1 MVYSV
6 YISVL
11 IYQLPYM
18 LIYPYCKIVHFYALM
33 ILLDRQGSKH
43 IPIEMF
49 W

>member
-11 IYQLPYM
+11 IYQLPYVW
-18 LIYPYCKIVHFYALM
+18 IDPYCKIVHFYALM
-33 ILLDRQGSKH
+33 ILLDRQGSKY
-43 IPIEMF
+43 IPIEMS

>member
-33 ILLDRQGSKH
+33 ILLDIQGSTH
-43 IPIEMF
+43 IPIEMS